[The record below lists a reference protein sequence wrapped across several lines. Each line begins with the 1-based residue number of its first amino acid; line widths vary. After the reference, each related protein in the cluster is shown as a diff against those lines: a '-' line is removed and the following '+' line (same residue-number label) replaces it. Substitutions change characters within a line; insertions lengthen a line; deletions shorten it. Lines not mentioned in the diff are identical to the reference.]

1 MKVSFEGHQGLLW
14 PNDNTVIF
22 YGVRFDNI
30 SDAIRKM
37 LRHVRPSTK
46 YKPWCCGRHRGLQ
59 DTETDKIFTAE
70 RWFDNEKVAELYL
83 KHVAV

>member
-14 PNDNTVIF
+14 SNDDNVIF
-22 YGVRFDNI
+22 YGVRFNTI
-30 SDAIRKM
+30 SDAIKQV
-37 LRHVRPSTK
+37 LRHVRPSTS
-46 YKPWCCGRHRGLQ
+46 YRPWCSGRHRGLL
-59 DTETDKIFTAE
+59 DMETGKIFVQE

>member
-1 MKVSFEGHQGLLW
+1 MKISFEGHNGLLW
-14 PNDNTVIF
+14 SIDNTVIF
-22 YGVRFDNI
+22 YGVRFGSI

-59 DTETDKIFTAE
+59 DTETDKIFTTE